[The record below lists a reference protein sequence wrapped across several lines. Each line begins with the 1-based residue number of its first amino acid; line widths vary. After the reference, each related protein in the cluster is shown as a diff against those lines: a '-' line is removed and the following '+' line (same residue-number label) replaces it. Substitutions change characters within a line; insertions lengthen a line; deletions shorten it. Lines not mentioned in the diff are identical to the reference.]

1 MIKNII
7 FDFGGV
13 VICLDQSQAIRR
25 FEALGLEDAATRLD
39 PYTQQGI
46 FGELEEGKITADD
59 FMTELGK
66 LVGHPVS
73 FEVCRHAWVGYCG
86 EVPKRNLAA
95 LRELRRQGYRLI
107 LLSNTNPF
115 MMDWA
120 ESDDFDGEGHGL
132 AHYFDAMYKSY
143 QVGVMKPDEQ
153 FFNHVLSSEN
163 INPSET
169 LFVDDGKR
177 NVMVA
182 SQLGI
187 NTFCPVNGADWTQ
200 EIYEYLT

>member
-46 FGELEEGKITADD
+46 FGELEEGKITADE

-73 FEVCRHAWVGYCG
+73 FEA
-86 EVPKRNLAA
+86 
-95 LRELRRQGYRLI
+95 
-107 LLSNTNPF
+107 
-115 MMDWA
+115 
-120 ESDDFDGEGHGL
+120 
-132 AHYFDAMYKSY
+132 
-143 QVGVMKPDEQ
+143 
-153 FFNHVLSSEN
+153 
-163 INPSET
+163 
-169 LFVDDGKR
+169 
-177 NVMVA
+177 
-182 SQLGI
+182 
-187 NTFCPVNGADWTQ
+187 
-200 EIYEYLT
+200 